1 MPDCIFCSIVSGDI
15 PASIVLRTPEVVAFT
30 DLNPQAP
37 THILVIPTE
46 HHVDVAALAR
56 DNPLQAAAV
65 LAATQKVAEGAGLT
79 DYRTVFNTGAQAGQ
93 SVFHAHAHVLGGRNL
108 EWPPG

>member
-15 PASIVLRTPEVVAFT
+15 PANIVLRTPEVVAFT

-46 HHVDVAALAR
+46 HHENGAALAK
-56 DNPLQAAAV
+56 DNPVQAAAV
-65 LAATQKVAEGAGLT
+65 LAATHTVAAEAGLT
-79 DYRTVFNTGAQAGQ
+79 DYRTVFNTGAEAGQ

-108 EWPPG
+108 GWPPG

>member
-15 PASIVLRTPEVVAFT
+15 PANIVLRTPDVVAFT

-46 HHVDVAALAR
+46 HHENAAALAQA
-56 DNPLQAAAV
+56 NPEQAAAV
-65 LAATQKVAEGAGLT
+65 IAATAQVATQAGLT
-79 DYRTVFNTGAQAGQ
+79 DYRTVFNTGEQAGQ

-108 EWPPG
+108 AWPPG

>member
-1 MPDCIFCSIVSGDI
+1 MADCIFCSIVSGDI
-15 PASIVLRTPEVVAFT
+15 PANIVLRTPEVVAFT

-46 HHVDVAALAR
+46 HHENGAALATG
-56 DNPLQAAAV
+56 NPVQAAAV
-65 LAATQKVAEGAGLT
+65 LVATQQVAAEAGLT

-108 EWPPG
+108 GWPPG

>member
-1 MPDCIFCSIVSGDI
+1 MPDCIFCSIVSGDL
-15 PASIVLRTPEVVAFT
+15 PANIVLRTPEVVAFT

-46 HHVDVAALAR
+46 HHENGAALAK
-56 DNPLQAAAV
+56 DNPVQAAAV
-65 LAATQKVAEGAGLT
+65 LA
-79 DYRTVFNTGAQAGQ
+79 VFNTGAEAGQ

-108 EWPPG
+108 GWPPG

>member
-1 MPDCIFCSIVSGDI
+1 MPDCIFCSIVSGEI
-15 PASIVLRTPEVVAFT
+15 PANIVLRTPDVVAFT

-46 HHVDVAALAR
+46 HHENAAALAHA
-56 DNPLQAAAV
+56 NPNQAAAV
-65 LAATQKVAEGAGLT
+65 LAATKQVATDAGLS

-93 SVFHAHAHVLGGRNL
+93 SVFHAHAHVLGGRHL

>member
-15 PASIVLRTPEVVAFT
+15 PADIVLRTPEVVAFT

-46 HHVDVAALAR
+46 HHVNAAALAQV
-56 DNPLQAAAV
+56 NPAQAAAV
-65 LAATQKVAEGAGLT
+65 LAATHKVATDAGLT
-79 DYRTVFNTGAQAGQ
+79 DYRTVFNTGPEAGQ
-93 SVFHAHAHVLGGRNL
+93 SVFHAHAHVLGGRNFG
-108 EWPPG
+108 WPPG

>member
-37 THILVIPTE
+37 THILVVPTE
-46 HHVDVAALAR
+46 HHVSAAALAQ
-56 DNPLQAAAV
+56 DNPAQAVAV
-65 LAATQKVAEGAGLT
+65 LVATHKVAAEAGLT
-79 DYRTVFNTGAQAGQ
+79 DYRTVFNTGADAGQ

-108 EWPPG
+108 GWPPG

>member
-1 MPDCIFCSIVSGDI
+1 MADCIFCSIVSGDI
-15 PASIVLRTPEVVAFT
+15 PADIVLRTPEVVAFT

-46 HHVDVAALAR
+46 HHENSAALAK
-56 DNPLQAAAV
+56 DNPVQAAAV
-65 LAATQKVAEGAGLT
+65 LAATQKVAAEAGLT
-79 DYRTVFNTGAQAGQ
+79 DYRTVFNTGAEAGQ

-108 EWPPG
+108 GWPPG

>member
-1 MPDCIFCSIVSGDI
+1 MADCIFCSIVSGDI
-15 PASIVLRTPEVVAFT
+15 PADIVLRTPEVVAFT

-46 HHVDVAALAR
+46 HHVNGAALAQ
-56 DNPLQAAAV
+56 DNPVQAAAV
-65 LAATQKVAEGAGLT
+65 LVATQRVAAEAGLT

-108 EWPPG
+108 GWPPG

>member
-1 MPDCIFCSIVSGDI
+1 MPDCIFCSIVSGET
-15 PASIVLRTPEVVAFT
+15 PANIVLRTPEVVAFT

-46 HHVDVAALAR
+46 HHENAAALAR

-65 LAATQKVAEGAGLT
+65 LTATKQVATDAGLS

>member
-15 PASIVLRTPEVVAFT
+15 PANIVLRTHEVVAFT

-46 HHVDVAALAR
+46 HHVNVAALAQ
-56 DNPLQAAAV
+56 DNPTQAAAV
-65 LAATQKVAEGAGLT
+65 LMATEKVAADAGLT
-79 DYRTVFNTGAQAGQ
+79 DYRTVFNSGADAGQ

-108 EWPPG
+108 GWPPG